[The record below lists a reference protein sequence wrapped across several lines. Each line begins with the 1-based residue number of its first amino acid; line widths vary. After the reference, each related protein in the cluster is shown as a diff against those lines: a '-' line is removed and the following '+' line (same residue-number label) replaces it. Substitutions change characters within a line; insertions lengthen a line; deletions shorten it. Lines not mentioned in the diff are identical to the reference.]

1 MIKGTTTVQLNL
13 KIKWMKRKFI
23 KFSHEIDL
31 IIQTSIRFNLSGNKL
46 DWKRYIVVDRTR
58 IHWL

>member
-58 IHWL
+58 NHWL